1 MPAPKPQP
9 DLVLLSARQFALLS
23 ALRDALMQTSL
34 SLHDLKFEL
43 DQQARKLAQRD
54 CDSLLQRVREHT
66 RNRETP

>member
-1 MPAPKPQP
+1 MPAPKPP
-9 DLVLLSARQFALLS
+9 SDIILFNARQFALLI
-23 ALRDALMQTSL
+23 ALRDALTQTSL

-54 CDSLLQRVREHT
+54 CDSLLQRVRDHA